1 MVTATILVDTNGERE
16 STFRVLSETC
26 RRILIGRLRE
36 YVSSA
41 IVTRLV
47 TAHEWLERE
56 RESTFREL
64 SFDLLTGLDNKFR
77 VEVKLIFEVLPTTE
91 PFVPFFSLKESQHV
105 KV

>member
-16 STFRVLSETC
+16 YISCAIRDMPTNTDWEVERVRFVCYRNKS
-26 RRILIGRLRE
+26 GDG
-36 YVSSA
+36 
-41 IVTRLV
+41 TRM
-47 TAHEWLERE
+47 AGE